1 MKTLC
6 TLGFLLFSV
15 SSLQAQTTQTIEG
28 YWQDIAGRTTF
39 KRNASQASVYG
50 SWHDREPEAT
60 YPQAKLIRKSGAGFD
75 LTDLNYD
82 EKDYSV
88 QVLQSE
94 PSRITFVR
102 KANWSAC
109 RTEHDCRID
118 GTDLYCSMRTLCQ
131 EKGEDVLDWT
141 GDERYVRRAHCERD
155 GRVQLQGFPVKCR

>member
-1 MKTLC
+1 MKKLC
-6 TLGFLLFSV
+6 TLGALLLSV

-39 KRNASQASVYG
+39 KRNTPPDSVYG
-50 SWHDREPEAT
+50 SWHTRELEAT
-60 YPQAKLIRKSGAGFD
+60 YPQAKLIFKSGTGFD

-88 QVLQSE
+88 RVLRSDE
-94 PSRITFVR
+94 SGIAFVR

-118 GTDLYCSMRTLCQ
+118 RKELYCAMKTVCQ
-131 EKGEDVLDWT
+131 EAGKEVLDWT
-141 GDERYVRRAHCERD
+141 GDERYMRRAQCERD